1 MLPAGPRAR
10 EANKKA
16 PRRRLLVGG
25 IPGGDCEIRTH
36 GRLPFGS
43 FQDCWFKPL
52 TQVSGGG
59 RILAALEQA
68 PRLDER
74 HHLAQARQRLQ
85 VGHHE
90 GFEHALR
97 IGARMVVY
105 RRGQL
110 LAMYLV
116 TQVADYPSVSAKF
129 WEKALEMIERRQ
141 ICSGG
146 QGTTIPA

>member
-1 MLPAGPRAR
+1 MRAQGQVFESGADEVDAFCFHDVLSTGVLSNLGFSHGTESHVAALP
-10 EANKKA
+10 
-16 PRRRLLVGG
+16 RLQQS
-25 IPGGDCEIRTH
+25 
-36 GRLPFGS
+36 LPF
-43 FQDCWFKPL
+43 
-52 TQVSGGG
+52 
-59 RILAALEQA
+59 
-68 PRLDER
+68 DEG
-74 HHLAQARQRLQ
+74 HHLVQALQRLQ